1 MTVLAA
7 AIHPNGRHRRRRHA
21 RIRGGPASPVGRE
34 ALRALTMSLL
44 GQSVLIVEDEPLTAH
59 NIAQTFARVGAPV
72 VVARS
77 WHAALKAVATNTFS
91 ATILDGMTGD
101 AELHQR

>member
-1 MTVLAA
+1 
-7 AIHPNGRHRRRRHA
+7 
-21 RIRGGPASPVGRE
+21 
-34 ALRALTMSLL
+34 MSLL
-44 GQSVLIVEDEPLTAH
+44 GQTVLIVEDEPLIAH

-91 ATILDGMTGD
+91 AAILDGMTGD
-101 AELHQR
+101 AELHQRLAKAGVPHVVYAGSAPPRERQAPSSTNRRAVTPC